1 MKIERV
7 SHWVEILANVGV
19 IVTLL
24 LLVAEVR
31 NNTLTL
37 QRQTRLDRASAMNS
51 PFLESAVMP
60 AILSE
65 IKAIDTWDGNPFE
78 VAFVERY
85 QVPIEHAIVWARYL
99 MGVWSGLE
107 ADYVLDGESPD
118 LAQRAQILLSFPDNQ
133 LLWEHNARL
142 FSEDFQVYVER
153 IMRPIERNGR

>member
-24 LLVAEVR
+24 LLVTEVR
-31 NNTLTL
+31 GNTLAL
-37 QRQTRLDRASAMNS
+37 QRQTRLDRADAMNAA
-51 PFLESAVMP
+51 FLERAVMP
-60 AILSE
+60 TILAE

-99 MGVWSGLE
+99 MVVWSGLE
-107 ADYVLDGESPD
+107 GDYVLDGESPD
-118 LAQRAQILLSFPDNQ
+118 LARRVQLLLSFPDNR

-142 FSEDFQVYVER
+142 FGEDFQVYVER
-153 IMRPIERNGR
+153 VSRR